1 MDEQEKRRP
10 TGAASKLFAMKL
22 KAPPLPIFMQQA
34 EALKSEEA
42 SQSSSNGGRSAQSPA
57 HPPAHTMRSGLL
69 SPSAFSGI
77 RAAIVTEDE
86 TIEHEMVLKIL
97 VVGNPKCGKSSII
110 NRYVNKTFDPKY
122 KSTVGTD
129 FMRKKV
135 VVKMPG
141 SDKKIGV
148 LLQFWDIAGQD
159 RFQKVT
165 RPFFQKAKGV
175 VIVCDVSREGTVEA
189 VRNWKEEIDNFA
201 GSTELPVVLFA
212 NKADLLNGSMEEA
225 VKMGATM
232 ERMCSDQNI
241 LGWWITSARTGDCLD
256 EGFRTLVQ
264 RIAERDVFQQGEET
278 AWTGENRS
286 RVGTS
291 TGGFRLHKGEHS
303 QSKAGDGFGSSDCC

>member
-1 MDEQEKRRP
+1 MEERRAP
-10 TGAASKLFAMKL
+10 GGGAAKLFAMKL
-22 KAPPLPIFMQQA
+22 KAPPLPIQMQQQ
-34 EALKSEEA
+34 EAQRA
-42 SQSSSNGGRSAQSPA
+42 AGGSSSSSTSVGVGAPNAQSPA
-57 HPPAHTMRSGLL
+57 QVRPFRSGLL

-77 RAAIVTEDE
+77 RAAIVTEEE
-86 TIEHEMVLKIL
+86 TLEHEMVLKIL
-97 VVGNPKCGKSSII
+97 VVGNPKCGKSSVI

-129 FMRKKV
+129 FLRKKV
-135 VVKMPG
+135 VVKLPG
-141 SDKKIGV
+141 SDRRVGV

-175 VIVCDVSREGTVEA
+175 VIVCDVSRDGTVEA

-201 GSTELPVVLFA
+201 GNKDLPVVLFA
-212 NKADLLNGSMEEA
+212 NKADLLGGSMEEA

-264 RIAERDVFQQGEET
+264 RIAERDVLSGADAWQQ
-278 AWTGENRS
+278 NDDS
-286 RVGTS
+286 RTN
-291 TGGFRLHKGEHS
+291 GGFTLHNGLH
-303 QSKAGDGFGSSDCC
+303 SKAEKRTGLNDGSCC